1 MAEPSRGSQSYT
13 LGVDPAGSGAAGRI
27 TAANLDIGSAHVILT
42 GTPDDPVYV
51 LATYSGDLTGDSF
64 ASVAGLPSGYHLNYN
79 YTGNGLKQ
87 IALEADV
94 AATATKLSFKTQ
106 PSATVIGGAI
116 TVEVY
121 LKDADNNTVLGQAK
135 DVTVAIKTGAG
146 TLSGTK
152 TVAVNTGTGVATFS
166 GLSLDVA
173 DTYTLTATAESLTSA
188 DSDSFVVSRLL
199 VTGGVPA
206 YFDGTGVSIGGT
218 TIPGSGTYNLADYM
232 PEGGIATAG
241 DFNVCRDDGPATLNQ
256 SADTLVVS
264 SFNPWLGMNGAGYGT
279 YNMSGTAVFDSS
291 GGDYFFIQTGEWNL
305 SGSAMATV
313 RGMELG
319 GNVSL
324 SGAATLVVL
333 DGNSRLLQINSGHYI
348 TFASKCNARLTV
360 AGYGESDFSQLVTDG
375 KIRLNGNAVSGVDF
389 SKIFKMSGSTL
400 SLIPEGGSVYSVR

>member
-1 MAEPSRGSQSYT
+1 MCIR
-13 LGVDPAGSGAAGRI
+13 
-27 TAANLDIGSAHVILT
+27 
-42 GTPDDPVYV
+42 
-51 LATYSGDLTGDSF
+51 DS
-64 ASVAGLPSGYHLNYN
+64 
-79 YTGNGLKQ
+79 
-87 IALEADV
+87 
-94 AATATKLSFKTQ
+94 
-106 PSATVIGGAI
+106 
-116 TVEVY
+116 
-121 LKDADNNTVLGQAK
+121 
-135 DVTVAIKTGAG
+135 
-146 TLSGTK
+146 
-152 TVAVNTGTGVATFS
+152 
-166 GLSLDVA
+166 
-173 DTYTLTATAESLTSA
+173 
-188 DSDSFVVSRLL
+188 
-199 VTGGVPA
+199 
-206 YFDGTGVSIGGT
+206 
-218 TIPGSGTYNLADYM
+218 
-232 PEGGIATAG
+232 
-241 DFNVCRDDGPATLNQ
+241 FNVCRDDGPATLNQ